1 MTRSKRYDPV
11 VPLFLIAT
19 AVADGIRKRGGK
31 LYRISVVRTHSHA
44 YRIKYKCRVKGE
56 PEPGFIS
63 EWRETAGEQWTFTT
77 NSIRAPADA
86 GKQPVTMDCGVMGD
100 GRNGS

>member
-1 MTRSKRYDPV
+1 MTRKNRSDPV

-44 YRIKYKCRVKGE
+44 YRIKYKCRMKGE
-56 PEPGFIS
+56 PEPLFVS
-63 EWRETAGEQWTFTT
+63 EWREMPGEQWTFTT
-77 NSIRAPADA
+77 LRAQDP
-86 GKQPVTMDCGVMGD
+86 GSQNLPLKPGCGVSSN
-100 GRNGS
+100 GRTGA